1 MTQETQQIAVLPKGS
16 PEVLAAG
23 RVYDPE
29 AIERRRLIYMG
40 MLEQILELG
49 DTAIPAGYDH
59 QDKER
64 RRLQVI
70 SAINYGAEV
79 GLAPYNAIRAV
90 YFPNGRP
97 ALHSD
102 GPGTVAEASGQL
114 EESWQDILVHAQIKA
129 IADGGPVL
137 GMFPEKLRAP
147 LQFWALGMMSRAV
160 EDRNYRCAVALAW
173 RRGRAIPN
181 IRWFDTIWAATSG
194 LLDKRPR
201 GKDGP
206 WQLYTDRML
215 RARATTY
222 ALRDTIPEAFQGM
235 YLEDEMAEIVAR
247 ERGELGAAAPPS
259 DGLKAVIDAAAA
271 PVAEDEVIRKNQ
283 IRARVRALLAK
294 KFAGG
299 ARGQAVQVA
308 MVELGLVGDP
318 DNLTANQWD
327 ALGSFLD
334 EMSPQDR
341 RLKVAGSEG
350 DPPAA

>member
-1 MTQETQQIAVLPKGS
+1 MTEKTQEIAVLPKGS
-16 PEVLAAG
+16 AEVLAAG
-23 RVYDPE
+23 RVYDPD
-29 AIERRRLIYMG
+29 AIERRRVLYMS

-59 QDKER
+59 RDQAK

-70 SAINYGAEV
+70 SAINYGAEI
-79 GLAPYNAIRAV
+79 GLAPYNALRCV
-90 YFPNGRP
+90 YFVNGRP
-97 ALHSD
+97 SLHTD

-114 EESWQDILVHAQIKA
+114 EESWQDLLVYAQIKA

-137 GMFPEKLRAP
+137 EMFPPKLRAP
-147 LQFWALGMMSRAV
+147 LQFWAIGMMSRAI

-173 RRGRAIPN
+173 RRGRSIP
-181 IRWFDTIWAATSG
+181 IVRWFDTIWASQSN
-194 LLDKRPR
+194 LLDKRPG

-222 ALRDTIPEAFQGM
+222 ALRDAIPEAFQGM
-235 YLEDEMAEIVAR
+235 YLEDELQEIMAR

-259 DGLKAVIDAAAA
+259 DGLKAVIEAASA
-271 PVAEDEVIRKNQ
+271 PVSEDEVIRKNQ
-283 IRARVRALLAK
+283 IRARVRAMLTK
-294 KFAGG
+294 KFPAQ
-299 ARGQAVQVA
+299 ARGLAVQVA
-308 MVELGLVGDP
+308 MRELGHEGDP

-327 ALGSFLD
+327 SLGAFLD

-341 RLKVAGSEG
+341 RLKDTSGEG
-350 DPPAA
+350 DPPST